1 MKRFLGAGQAI
12 FALASCLSAATIVPS
27 QSLQLLKTGDSLEF
41 LFSSRS
47 YANYASGMGFSPY
60 PGLIDFT
67 FASMP
72 VSVSGQFTAELESAD
87 STVTVQFPNALSW
100 GAGYAQ
106 NSGYSG
112 PVSAVVGSLALSN
125 ALSQA
130 VFSNSEAELILTYSG
145 PDVDVGMQG
154 NTLQQDLAVSL
165 SGGPLSIGGMVY
177 SAALDDGGPSLK
189 SLDEM
194 SVAAEPNSSVLILAG
209 GVLCLVAGA
218 MKRIRRSDRG
228 NR

>member
-1 MKRFLGAGQAI
+1 MRRFLGAGQAI
-12 FALASCLSAATIVPS
+12 FALASCLSAATINVPS
-27 QSLQLLKTGDSLEF
+27 QLQRLQMGDSLEF

-47 YANYASGMGFSPY
+47 YANYASGMGISPY
-60 PGLIDFT
+60 PGSIEFT

-72 VSVSGQFTAELESAD
+72 VSVPGQFTAELESAD
-87 STVTVQFPNALSW
+87 GTVTAQFPDALTW
-100 GAGYAQ
+100 GAGEAQ

-125 ALSQA
+125 VLSQA
-130 VFSNSEAELILTYSG
+130 IFSNSEAELILTYSG
-145 PDVDVGMQG
+145 PNVDVGMQG

-177 SAALDDGGPSLK
+177 NAALDDGGPSLK

-218 MKRIRRSDRG
+218 LKRIRRSDRAD
-228 NR
+228 R